1 MDKYLL
7 YFADPM
13 CSWCWGFAPVTTKI
27 QETFGDKLPIR
38 LFMGGL
44 RPGNTQSWHDR
55 AKAETRSHW
64 EHVHERSGQPFDFSF
79 FEREGWVYDTDP
91 AARAVVAARR
101 LDEAKALAFLRAVHH
116 AFYAEARDVTD
127 AGELVK
133 VAEEFGFD
141 PETFRTAFE
150 APETQQETQ
159 ADYWY
164 SQQAGIRG
172 FPALLAVADQ
182 QAAAVTFGYQ
192 PWEAIGPA
200 LEGWM
205 AEATTQTEAT

>member
-1 MDKYLL
+1 MDRYLL

-13 CSWCWGFAPVTTKI
+13 CSWCWGFAPVTAKI
-27 QETFGDKLPIR
+27 QATFGDKLPIR

-44 RPGNTQSWHDR
+44 RPGNTEPWNDR
-55 AKAETRSHW
+55 AKAKTREHW
-64 EHVHERSGQPFDFSF
+64 EHVHEASGQPFDFSF
-79 FEREGWVYDTDP
+79 FEREGWVYDTHP
-91 AARAVVAARR
+91 AARAVVTARR
-101 LDEAKALAFLRAVHH
+101 LDEGRAMDFLRAVHT
-116 AFYAEARDVTD
+116 AFYTEARDVTD
-127 AGELVK
+127 TDELVK

-141 PETFRTAFE
+141 GATFRETIE

-172 FPALLAVADQ
+172 FPALLAVADHK
-182 QAAAVTFGYQ
+182 AAAVTFGYQ

-200 LEGWM
+200 LESWM
-205 AEATTQTEAT
+205 NGPEAEAPAT

>member
-1 MDKYLL
+1 MERYLL

-13 CSWCWGFAPVTTKI
+13 CSWCWGFSPVTEKI
-27 QETFGDKLPIR
+27 QETYGEGLPIR

-44 RPGNTQSWHDR
+44 RPGNTQPWNDA
-55 AKAETRSHW
+55 AKAQTREHW

-79 FEREGWVYDTDP
+79 FERQGWIYDTHP
-91 AARAVVAARR
+91 AACAVVAARR
-101 LDEAKALAFLRAVHH
+101 IDETKALSFMRAIHK
-116 AFYAEARDVTD
+116 AFYTESREVTD
-127 AGELVK
+127 TDELVK

-141 PETFRTAFE
+141 GVEFRAVYESPETA
-150 APETQQETQ
+150 QETQ

-182 QAAAVTFGYQ
+182 KAAAVTFGYQ
-192 PWEAIGPA
+192 PWEAIAPA
-200 LEGWM
+200 LKGWM
-205 AEATTQTEAT
+205 ETPEENI